1 MLGYAR
7 EGREASLATVSE
19 QGGVR
24 KQVPR
29 HANPVRRGVCAKSL
43 QSLSNSL

>member
-1 MLGYAR
+1 MLGYTR

-24 KQVPR
+24 KKVPR
-29 HANPVRRGVCAKSL
+29 QAGPGEEGRVC
-43 QSLSNSL
+43 